1 MLTYAET
8 YDEAV
13 EYLSQIPLLAPC
25 YYILAGSKSGQVR
38 KIFSLRKYF
47 ISILLIN
54 RVLLL
59 LDHVKNL
66 LISKP

>member
-1 MLTYAET
+1 MRDMLTNAES

-38 KIFSLRKYF
+38 EIFFRSKC
-47 ISILLIN
+47 SIYIRLMN
-54 RVLLL
+54 RV
-59 LDHVKNL
+59 
-66 LISKP
+66 SS